1 MFAFFG
7 SLFGL
12 IFWLITIILCI
23 IAISNVLRSSHDS
36 LTKIVLIALIIFFP
50 IIGAGVYLLIF
61 RDKGY

>member
-1 MFAFFG
+1 MFSFFG

-12 IFWLITIILCI
+12 IFWLIAIILAI

-36 LTKIVLIALIIFFP
+36 VTKIVLVLLIIFFP